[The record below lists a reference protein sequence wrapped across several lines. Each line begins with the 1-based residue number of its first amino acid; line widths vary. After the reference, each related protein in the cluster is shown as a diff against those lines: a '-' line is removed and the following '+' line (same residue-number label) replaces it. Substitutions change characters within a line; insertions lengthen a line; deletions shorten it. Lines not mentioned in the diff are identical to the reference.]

1 MANPMYGYIAREIET
16 CAQERYGYR
25 LLIGS
30 TYRDRGEGKRAS
42 STTCWRTA
50 CAA

>member
-16 CAQERYGYR
+16 FAQERFGYR

-30 TYRDRGEGKRAS
+30 TYRDRGQGKRPS
-42 STTCWRTA
+42 SRTCARTA
-50 CAA
+50 YGT